1 MFDIERFVEAC
12 RLVVGGSNPAGHVRE
27 ILERELEHSDGIAA
41 ALGGRQ
47 AGLDVLYNGV
57 DLTVLNVIWAPH
69 MTLYPHDHR
78 MWATIGIYG
87 GAEENTLYRRGPE
100 RLQAAGSRSLDAR
113 DVLSLGK
120 DAIHSVHNPRDR
132 YTGAIHVYGGDFV
145 NKPRSQWD
153 PDTLLEEPYDL
164 DQVRR
169 LFAAANDEWRSQ
181 LGQDLDES
189 AQD

>member
-1 MFDIERFVEAC
+1 MFDIEQFVAAC
-12 RLVVGGSNPAGHVRE
+12 RLAASGSNPPGQVRE
-27 ILERELEHSDGIAA
+27 LLERELEHSDEIAA
-41 ALGGRQ
+41 ALGGGR
-47 AGLDVLYNGV
+47 ARLEVLYN
-57 DLTVLNVIWAPH
+57 DANLTVLNVIWAPH

-87 GAEENTLYRRGPE
+87 GAEENALYRRGAE
-100 RLQAAGSRSLDAR
+100 RLQPAGSRSLDSR

-145 NKPRSQWD
+145 SKPRSQWD

-164 DQVRR
+164 EQVRR